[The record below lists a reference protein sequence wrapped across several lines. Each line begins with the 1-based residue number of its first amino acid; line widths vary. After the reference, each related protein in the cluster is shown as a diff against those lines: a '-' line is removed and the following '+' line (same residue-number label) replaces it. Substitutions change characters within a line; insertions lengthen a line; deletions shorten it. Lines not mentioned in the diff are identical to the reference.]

1 MQPPRGFI
9 SQGLEIANLESVGRV
24 VAQQLTCQP
33 VDDAEV
39 LLAAHRPLGIHR
51 ILFLVDVGGVQQRV
65 GEKTREAIQCLRK
78 RVVLNH
84 HHVIGDIEAGVGIG
98 HAAVLGGE
106 GHKAIGFGEL
116 GGPHKQHVLEIVGH
130 PGIILGV

>member
-1 MQPPRGFI
+1 MEPPLGFI
-9 SQGLEIANLESVGRV
+9 SQRLEIANLESVGRV
-24 VAQQLTCQP
+24 VAQQLTRQP

-51 ILFLVDVGGVQQRV
+51 VLFLVDVGGIQQRI
-65 GEKTREAIQCLRK
+65 GEKAREAVQCLGE

-98 HAAVLGGE
+98 HATVLSGK
-106 GHKAIGFGEL
+106 GHKAIGIGEL
-116 GGPHKQHVLEIVGH
+116 RGPHEQHVLKIVGH
-130 PGIILGV
+130 PGVIIGV